1 MQANRITEKYSASGQ
16 IEPSDVDQIKAA
28 GFTAIICNRPDGET
42 MGQPKMADVAAAA
55 EAAGLAFHAN
65 PMAGGTL
72 PGEIIEKQGEILRSA
87 DAPVLAYCASGRRST
102 ALWMLSNPEELDA
115 DERLRRAAEAGY
127 DLEMLRP
134 QL

>member
-1 MQANRITEKYSASGQ
+1 MQANRLTEKHSVSGQ
-16 IEPSDVDQIKAA
+16 IDPSDVEAIKAA
-28 GFTAIICNRPDGET
+28 GFTAIICNRPDDE
-42 MGQPKMADVAAAA
+42 MVGQPKMAEVAAAA

-72 PGEIIEKQGEILRSA
+72 PGEIVGKQGEILRGT

-115 DERLRRAAEAGY
+115 DERLHRAAGAGY

>member
-1 MQANRITEKYSASGQ
+1 MQANRITDKYSASGQ
-16 IEPSDVDQIKAA
+16 IEPSDVEAIKNA
-28 GFTAIICNRPDGET
+28 GFTAIICNRPDGEAP
-42 MGQPKMADVAAAA
+42 GQPTIAEVAAAA
-55 EAAGLAFHAN
+55 EAAGIAFHAN

-72 PGEIIEKQGEILRSA
+72 PGEIVEKQGEILRGA
-87 DAPVLAYCASGRRST
+87 NAPVLAYCASGRRST
-102 ALWMLSNPEELDA
+102 ALWMLSNPEGLDA

>member
-1 MQANRITEKYSASGQ
+1 MQANRLTEKHSVSGQ
-16 IEPSDVDQIKAA
+16 IEPSDVEAIKAA
-28 GFTAIICNRPDGET
+28 GFTAIICNRPDDE
-42 MGQPKMADVAAAA
+42 MVGQPKMANVAAAA

-72 PGEIIEKQGEILRSA
+72 PGEIVEKQGEILRGT

-102 ALWMLSNPEELDA
+102 ALWMLSNPDALDA